1 MSCNK
6 DILIY
11 QWKKTILPFSATV
24 GGTPQEFN
32 WYTVQLLIA
41 EKWYLDWDNNIGTW
55 VKVFKEVVVASS
67 QTIVLF
73 WLTQSET
80 NALPIDT
87 YKRRVKRFKTIDD
100 WSEPL
105 RTPLYNLNVQP

>member
-6 DILIY
+6 DIIIY
-11 QWKKTILPFSATV
+11 QWKKTILPFSAKV
-24 GGTPQEFN
+24 GDVAQQFN

-41 EKWYLDWDNNIGTW
+41 DIWYSDRDNNSWTG
-55 VKVFKEVVVASS
+55 VKIFKEVIVTSNQTVVP
-67 QTIVLF
+67 F
-73 WLTQSET
+73 GLTEIET
-80 NALPIDT
+80 NNLPIDT